1 MTVRPKGYD
10 ILHFYY
16 PSHTNLP
23 GIKNANTTTLFLTD
37 EFTQNLSRQTIH
49 LYLSSIIICQPLNC
63 HFWSSP
69 LSFRNH
75 PMELSLMP
83 IHKSQ
88 CTRNQYHSGL
98 KSRKKCNLGKPTFS
112 IALLMLTLATPNKL
126 SWY

>member
-75 PMELSLMP
+75 PIELSLMP

-88 CTRNQYHSGL
+88 CTRNQYHHRGL
-98 KSRKKCNLGKPTFS
+98 KFRKKCNL
-112 IALLMLTLATPNKL
+112 ATLAFASHMLNL
-126 SWY
+126 ALC